1 MKNIFNIFR
10 FDYKR
15 KILLIISKNQIFKK
29 MIIPV
34 RCFTCGKV
42 VAHLWEPY
50 LEKVQKIALETRDDD
65 QKYRF
70 VNVESLRE
78 KTKEGRVLDELGV
91 KKYCCRR
98 MMLCNVDLMEKL

>member
-1 MKNIFNIFR
+1 
-10 FDYKR
+10 
-15 KILLIISKNQIFKK
+15 
-29 MIIPV
+29 MIIPI

-42 VAHLWEPY
+42 VSHLWEPY
-50 LEKVQKIALETRDDD
+50 LEKVQKISLEERDIENMD

-70 VNVESLRE
+70 VNVETLRE
-78 KTKEGRVLDELGV
+78 KTKEGKVLDELGI

>member
-1 MKNIFNIFR
+1 
-10 FDYKR
+10 
-15 KILLIISKNQIFKK
+15 
-29 MIIPV
+29 MIIPI

-50 LEKVQKIALETRDDD
+50 IEKVQKIALETRDIENMD

-78 KTKEGRVLDELGV
+78 KTKEGKVLDELGV

>member
-1 MKNIFNIFR
+1 
-10 FDYKR
+10 
-15 KILLIISKNQIFKK
+15 
-29 MIIPV
+29 MIIPI
-34 RCFTCGKV
+34 RCFTCGKAI
-42 VAHLWEPY
+42 AHLWEPY
-50 LEKVQKIALETRDDD
+50 IEEVQKIALEERDDD

-78 KTKEGRVLDELGV
+78 KTKEGKVLDKLGV

>member
-1 MKNIFNIFR
+1 
-10 FDYKR
+10 
-15 KILLIISKNQIFKK
+15 
-29 MIIPV
+29 MIIPI

-42 VAHLWEPY
+42 VSHLWEPY
-50 LEKVQKIALETRDDD
+50 LEKVQKIALETRENEILKGNQSSID

-70 VNVESLRE
+70 VNVETLRE
-78 KTKEGRVLDELGV
+78 KTKEGKVLDELGV

>member
-1 MKNIFNIFR
+1 
-10 FDYKR
+10 
-15 KILLIISKNQIFKK
+15 
-29 MIIPV
+29 MIIPI

-42 VAHLWEPY
+42 VAHLWESY
-50 LEKVQKIALETRDDD
+50 IEEVQKIALEEREDD

-78 KTKEGRVLDELGV
+78 KTKEGKVLDKLGV

-98 MMLCNVDLMEKL
+98 MMLCNVDIMEKL

>member
-1 MKNIFNIFR
+1 
-10 FDYKR
+10 
-15 KILLIISKNQIFKK
+15 

-50 LEKVQKIALETRDDD
+50 LEKVQKISLETREDEILKGD
-65 QKYRF
+65 QSSIDHKYRF
-70 VNVESLRE
+70 VNVETLRE
-78 KTKEGRVLDELGV
+78 KTKEGKVLDELGV

>member
-1 MKNIFNIFR
+1 
-10 FDYKR
+10 
-15 KILLIISKNQIFKK
+15 
-29 MIIPV
+29 MIIPI

-50 LEKVQKIALETRDDD
+50 IEKVQKIALETRDIENMD

-70 VNVESLRE
+70 VNVETLRE
-78 KTKEGRVLDELGV
+78 KTKEGKVLDELGV

>member
-1 MKNIFNIFR
+1 
-10 FDYKR
+10 
-15 KILLIISKNQIFKK
+15 
-29 MIIPV
+29 MIIPI

-50 LEKVQKIALETRDDD
+50 LEKVQEIASNDRKEDKSSID

-70 VNVESLRE
+70 VNVETLRE
-78 KTKEGRVLDELGV
+78 KSKEGKVLDELGV
-91 KKYCCRR
+91 TKYCCRR

>member
-1 MKNIFNIFR
+1 
-10 FDYKR
+10 
-15 KILLIISKNQIFKK
+15 
-29 MIIPV
+29 MIIPI

-42 VAHLWEPY
+42 VSHLWEPY
-50 LEKVQKIALETRDDD
+50 LEKVQKISLEERDIDNMD

-70 VNVESLRE
+70 VNVETLRE
-78 KTKEGRVLDELGV
+78 KTKEGKVLDELGI

>member
-1 MKNIFNIFR
+1 
-10 FDYKR
+10 
-15 KILLIISKNQIFKK
+15 
-29 MIIPV
+29 MIIPI

-50 LEKVQKIALETRDDD
+50 IEKVQKIALETRDIENMD

-70 VNVESLRE
+70 VNVDSLRE
-78 KTKEGRVLDELGV
+78 KTKEGKVLDELGV

-98 MMLCNVDLMEKL
+98 MMLCNVDIMEKL